1 MTPQSLIDALLKVK
15 AHCRAYI
22 DVGVLTGAFE
32 PIDKIVDEALE
43 DTSKYNAL
51 NQMTL
56 DNLLYDYDE
65 DK

>member
-1 MTPQSLIDALLKVK
+1 MTPQDLIDALLKIK

-22 DVGVLTGAFE
+22 DVNVLSGAFE
-32 PIDKIVDEALE
+32 PIDKIVDEVLD
-43 DTSKYNAL
+43 DTYKYDAL

-56 DNLLYDYDE
+56 DNLLYDYDQ

>member
-1 MTPQSLIDALLKVK
+1 MSPQDFIDTLLKIK
-15 AHCRAYI
+15 SHCRAYI

-32 PIDKIVDEALE
+32 PIDKIVDEALD
-43 DTSKYNAL
+43 DTYKYDAL

-56 DNLLYDYDE
+56 DHLLYDYDQ